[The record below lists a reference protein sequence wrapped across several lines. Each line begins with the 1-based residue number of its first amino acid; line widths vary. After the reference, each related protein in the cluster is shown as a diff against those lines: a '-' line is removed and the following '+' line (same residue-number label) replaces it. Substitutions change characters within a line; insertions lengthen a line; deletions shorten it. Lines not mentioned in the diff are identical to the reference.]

1 MARRKRSRRNRSH
14 DFGPERPLT
23 LDLTVDE
30 IMLDLDP
37 AWSLAAGEILRQQK
51 KSSGSAK

>member
-1 MARRKRSRRNRSH
+1 MARKTRFRRNRYH
-14 DFGPERPLT
+14 DFRPDRGLS

-37 AWSLAAGEILRQQK
+37 AWSPTHGEILVPQK
-51 KSSGSAK
+51 TSSGRSK

>member
-1 MARRKRSRRNRSH
+1 MARKTRSRRNRYY
-14 DFGPERPLT
+14 DFRPERGLT

-37 AWSLAAGEILRQQK
+37 AWSLTHGEILVPQK
-51 KSSGSAK
+51 TSSRRST